1 MISDQAKIWMFRAVM
16 IAILISAV
24 VLAEFAAGRF
34 QNVNTIRSETK
45 RFVTEAVPLITYTQ
59 RLQPDLKDE
68 FINEQSGYEARR
80 LFRTDSHG
88 FVLGPKDVTYSKST
102 TSILFL
108 GGSTTENNEVDEQYR
123 FPFLAPFQLSKLTG
137 QSFDGL
143 NAGVRGHTSYESL
156 NLYLNHPS
164 PRIQE
169 AAIVVVMHN
178 INDRLRLTLNES
190 YRSPFLNSSDSSVEG
205 VQEAAKGLSY
215 STWEWARLSSNLLFL
230 LDTAVDKFIRPE
242 EVDGI
247 AVNERALDAYSGVAL
262 RRVNEYEQSIRNLI
276 AIIKANRQIPVLMTQ
291 PLGRD
296 STDQAEFNNVIRR
309 IADEESVAL
318 IDLSSAIEGLSERQ
332 ALFYDDDI
340 HFNNA
345 GSKWASDEI
354 AKGLVK
360 LFDTETAVSKPT
372 SRACPDI
379 LVNKKSLISNS
390 LYRDVLNG
398 RYPSFDS
405 AEKRI
410 LFQKNTSEQSEIS
423 VLDVETGTVQ
433 TIAASRV
440 PVVLEHPTWLDDK
453 RVLFTERAG
462 EDRRLVIL
470 EFEVNV
476 KAPLLKDQELQG
488 AIANVGPNG
497 VVYFAGYRHRD
508 QGPPILYKVQ
518 LDGRSPVPLTK
529 TGNESWRPFVAAS
542 GDLYYIN
549 NESGRYQIYVKRGG
563 DSSTAQMQLFPS
575 DHEQWDPAI
584 SNDGRMLA
592 FAQRE
597 GGNFDIYLSRFGKA
611 EKKPVR
617 LVGSAED
624 EWDPRFSP
632 SGRYLLYAA
641 TSPYGDQ
648 IRAVCLDE

>member
-16 IAILISAV
+16 ITILISAV
-24 VLAEFAAGRF
+24 LLAEFFAGSF
-34 QNVNTIRSETK
+34 QNISTIRSESK

-59 RLQPDLKDE
+59 RLRPDLEDE
-68 FINEQSGYEARR
+68 FINEQYGYEERR
-80 LFRTDSHG
+80 LFRTDFYG
-88 FVLGPKDVTYSKST
+88 FVLGPKDITYSKSA

-123 FPFLAPFQLSKLTG
+123 FPFLAPFQLSKLTNK
-137 QSFDGL
+137 SFEGL

-164 PRIQE
+164 PKIRE

-178 INDRLRLTLNES
+178 INDRLRLTLNET
-190 YRSPFLNSSDSSVEG
+190 YRSSFLNSSDSSAEG
-205 VQEAAKGLSY
+205 VQEAAKGLTY
-215 STWEWARLSSNLLFL
+215 SAWQWARLSSNLLFL
-230 LDTAVDKFIRPE
+230 FDTAVNKLIQSDEIG
-242 EVDGI
+242 GI
-247 AVNERALDAYSGVAL
+247 AVNERALDVYSGVAL

-276 AIIKANRQIPVLMTQ
+276 AIIKANRQTPVLMTQ

-296 STDQAEFNNVIRR
+296 SIDQAEFNNVIRR
-309 IADEESVAL
+309 IAAEETVAL
-318 IDLSSAIEGLSERQ
+318 IDLSNAIEGVSERQ

-340 HFNNA
+340 HFNNT
-345 GSKWASDEI
+345 GSKWAADEI
-354 AKGLVK
+354 AKGLAELV
-360 LFDTETAVSKPT
+360 DTGTATWKAT
-372 SRACPDI
+372 SGACPDI
-379 LVNKKSLISNS
+379 LVGKKSLISNP
-390 LYRDVLNG
+390 LYKDVLNG

-410 LFQKNTSEQSEIS
+410 LFQTNTSEQSKIS
-423 VLDVETGTVQ
+423 VLDIEKGTVQ
-433 TIAASRV
+433 TVAASRN
-440 PVVLEHPTWLDDK
+440 PVVLEHPTWLDNK
-453 RVLFTERAG
+453 RVVFTERSG

-470 EFEVNV
+470 ELEVNV
-476 KAPLLKDQELQG
+476 KVPLLKDQELQG

-497 VVYFAGYRHRD
+497 VIYFAGYRHLD

-518 LDGRSPVPLTK
+518 LDGVSPVPLTK

-542 GDLYYIN
+542 GDLYFIN
-549 NESGRYQIYVKRGG
+549 NESGRYQIYVKRDG
-563 DSSTAQMQLFPS
+563 DPSTAPIQLFPS
-575 DHEQWDPAI
+575 DHEQWDPSI
-584 SNDGRMLA
+584 SSDGRMLA

-597 GGNFDIYLSRFGKA
+597 GGNFDIYLSRLGTS
-611 EKKPVR
+611 EQKPVR

-648 IRAVCLDE
+648 IRAVCLNE